1 MAQARSSKRSLAVA
15 QRATLDRLTSE
26 IVELKG
32 AAGKNLYDMGTRLAR
47 VREEELWRAGG
58 HASFEEYLE
67 RAVDISRSTAYKL
80 VRVAREFN
88 RMIAERYG
96 VEKLDL
102 GLRYLDHT
110 PAEERPGDLLAADI
124 RVRDERGRWH
134 SVPFHVAKVP
144 QLRAAIA
151 LLQNQREQ
159 RRRVP
164 VDLDRR
170 ARRLAKALPSAPVG
184 LSTGNRVRLRRA
196 PDGRIAATFSAVPLD
211 ELEAFIA
218 ALKKH
223 LL

>member
-1 MAQARSSKRSLAVA
+1 MAASRRSKRSLASGE
-15 QRATLDRLTSE
+15 RATLDQLTRE
-26 IVELKG
+26 LVELKG
-32 AAGKNLYDMGTRLAR
+32 QAGKNLYDMGTRLAR

-58 HASFEEYLE
+58 HASFEEYIE

-80 VRVAREFN
+80 VRVATEFN
-88 RMIAERYG
+88 RVIAERYG

-134 SVPFHVAKVP
+134 SVPFHRANVP
-144 QLRAAIA
+144 ELRAAIA
-151 LLQNQREQ
+151 LLQNQHEQ

-170 ARRLAKALPSAPVG
+170 ARRLEQALPRAPAG
-184 LSTGNRVRLRRA
+184 LARGNRVRLRRA
-196 PDGRIAATFSAVPLD
+196 PDGRVAVTFSAVPLD
-211 ELEAFIA
+211 ELDAFIA

-223 LL
+223 LF